1 MHVVDLPQCTV
12 RVFYILRK
20 NFLIPNVIMS
30 ENSDNNKWVD
40 WIEDGISKK
49 HIKYYERENF
59 SNIQEIGSG
68 GFGRVYRAN
77 WKNSHRFLALKSF
90 FNFDSNTAKEIV
102 HEVII
107 IYIFIFII

>member
-1 MHVVDLPQCTV
+1 
-12 RVFYILRK
+12 
-20 NFLIPNVIMS
+20 MS
-30 ENSDNNKWVD
+30 ENSNKWVD

-77 WKNSHRFLALKSF
+77 WKSSHRFLALKSF
-90 FNFDSNTAKEIV
+90 FNFDYITAKEIV

-107 IYIFIFII
+107 VNIRFIFIIYRTFSNFKSIYDLD